1 MARAASSAVRVP
13 SGNSRTSISRPAARA
28 ASTTRWEEGGRAAR
42 PGLIEGRVA
51 EGSWFGGLPMSG
63 LLLGL
68 HAVDGAEFRQAYLFA
83 DVLEDD
89 LDRHVA
95 ADGVRVGVNA
105 DEVRV
110 DAGSFVK
117 LDEGGDVGRLLGP
130 AGVEGAVLDGVG
142 VDLAAAADLP
152 PLHVPAEAAGAEAAG
167 VEEE

>member
-1 MARAASSAVRVP
+1 MAKPGGRSTSSALGGRPSVVKMSDLTIWPTLTPMARAASSAVRVP

-68 HAVDGAEFRQAYLFA
+68 HAVDGAEFRQAYLFR

-89 LDRHVA
+89 LNRHIA

-110 DAGSFVK
+110 ES
-117 LDEGGDVGRLLGP
+117 
-130 AGVEGAVLDGVG
+130 
-142 VDLAAAADLP
+142 
-152 PLHVPAEAAGAEAAG
+152 
-167 VEEE
+167 